1 MYSILFSITA
11 AFASIGSAGIPAG
24 ATLALL
30 AILNALNIPVKEIAI
45 FLSLDWA
52 MDRFY
57 TFHNVWGS
65 CLGTG
70 VVAHLSRNE
79 IKKRENLET
88 IDSENHLESAKE
100 ATEIN
105 ESGVYIL

>member
-1 MYSILFSITA
+1 M
-11 AFASIGSAGIPAG
+11 
-24 ATLALL
+24 

-70 VVAHLSRNE
+70 VVAHLSSNE
-79 IKKRENLET
+79 IKKRETEET
-88 IDSENHLESAKE
+88 IDNIETLTESTETSEK
-100 ATEIN
+100 N
-105 ESGVYIL
+105 ESIEIDESDLYKF

>member
-1 MYSILFSITA
+1 
-11 AFASIGSAGIPAG
+11 
-24 ATLALL
+24 
-30 AILNALNIPVKEIAI
+30 
-45 FLSLDWA
+45 

-79 IKKRENLET
+79 IKQRQAEENIDNIET
-88 IDSENHLESAKE
+88 LTESTETSEKTESIEIDESD
-100 ATEIN
+100 
-105 ESGVYIL
+105 LHRF